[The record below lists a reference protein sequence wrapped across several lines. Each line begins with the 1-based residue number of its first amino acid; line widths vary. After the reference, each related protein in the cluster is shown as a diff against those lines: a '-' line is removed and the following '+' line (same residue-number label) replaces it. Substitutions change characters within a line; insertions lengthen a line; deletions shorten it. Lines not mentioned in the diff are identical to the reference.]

1 MSLSIIIPARNE
13 DNNILKTVN
22 CLINVIKNKFRYEI
36 IIIDDFSSDN
46 TYYKVISAK
55 KKNVSIYRNKEKG
68 IGGAINLGIL
78 KSRMKYL
85 CFVMADLSDSPKD
98 LIKYYS
104 IIQNSDFDAIFGS
117 RFIKNSSVKNYP
129 KFKLFLNRCANIFIK
144 ILLFSNYNDFTN
156 AFKIYKKD
164 TINQIKPFNS
174 KSFEI
179 FLEIPLKFIC
189 KKFKYKIIPISWTD
203 RNQGTSNFKINELSF
218 KYIKTF
224 LGIFLYKFKI

>member
-22 CLINVIKNKFRYEI
+22 CLLNVIKNKFRYEI

-46 TYYKVISAK
+46 TYNKIISAK

-129 KFKLFLNRCANIFIK
+129 KLKLFLNRCANILIK

-164 TINQIKPFNS
+164 TINKIKPFNS

-179 FLEIPLKFIC
+179 FLEIPLKFIY
-189 KKFKYKIIPISWTD
+189 KKFKYKIIPISWID
-203 RNQGTSNFKINELSF
+203 RTQGTSNFKINELSF